1 MGYRRKPP
9 SEITPEYEDAGL
21 FKNKVGQISVELV
34 PQMTRNSR
42 NDLVVRGFVNRTI
55 EIEVAFAGRRVKE
68 VGPLETYLK
77 AVRSKA
83 VKAAKAKG
91 LPEPDIDR
99 MRLPVLIEG
108 AWRPRFQR
116 DQAGWE
122 TRSYY
127 LFAARW
133 SVLDGEGNTV
143 SFGSRP
149 LVVAEQPSA

>member
-1 MGYRRKPP
+1 M
-9 SEITPEYEDAGL
+9 TPEYEDSGL
-21 FKNKVGQISVELV
+21 FKNKVGQLQVELV
-34 PQMTRNSR
+34 PQSMYNGR

-68 VGPLETYLK
+68 VGPLEARLRQ
-77 AVRSKA
+77 VR
-83 VKAAKAKG
+83 AKALKEAAEKG
-91 LPEPDIDR
+91 LPPPDTDH

-133 SVLDGEGNTV
+133 SLLDDEGNTL

-149 LVVAEQPSA
+149 LVVARQSQD